1 MTFLPGQAAE
11 VLDIKTIGMYS
22 RAFRSKG
29 KRIVL
34 LCLTDGFH
42 AGHAALIRA
51 ARRIPGAVVIVAANP
66 NMEHAVLAQE
76 HVDVVFR
83 YTDDMLWP
91 TGRRTNVSIENHG
104 LEPVAVLEPEVTRI
118 AALCGVV
125 KPTDLF
131 IGEKDYELVIAV
143 NRMVADFHLGLVV
156 HSHPTIRTA
165 DGVPVSLSSAEITR
179 NQRDQAVAMSA
190 ALVAG
195 AHAAE
200 GGPEAVLAAARAVLL
215 AAQITPEYLELRSLT
230 LEQPP
235 KTGNARLLVAANIG
249 GTRLLDNVGVPVGI
263 GFKNIEKDREA
274 GTTTDN

>member
-1 MTFLPGQAAE
+1 
-11 VLDIKTIGMYS
+11 
-22 RAFRSKG
+22 
-29 KRIVL
+29 
-34 LCLTDGFH
+34 
-42 AGHAALIRA
+42 
-51 ARRIPGAVVIVAANP
+51 
-66 NMEHAVLAQE
+66 
-76 HVDVVFR
+76 
-83 YTDDMLWP
+83 
-91 TGRRTNVSIENHG
+91 
-104 LEPVAVLEPEVTRI
+104 
-118 AALCGVV
+118 
-125 KPTDLF
+125 
-131 IGEKDYELVIAV
+131 
-143 NRMVADFHLGLVV
+143 
-156 HSHPTIRTA
+156 
-165 DGVPVSLSSAEITR
+165 
-179 NQRDQAVAMSA
+179 MSA